1 VWDGATERESSE
13 LLKLGAGISGLL
25 LSHVE
30 IVGCM
35 GVVGGMGELEKEDWG
50 LGESELGA
58 FRAEAAHDTRAE
70 KGIEEVSE
78 TSGG

>member
-1 VWDGATERESSE
+1 LE
-13 LLKLGAGISGLL
+13 LLKLGAGIGGLL

-35 GVVGGMGELEKEDWG
+35 GVVEGMGELGKGDWG

-58 FRAEAAHDTRAE
+58 FRAEAAHNTRAE
-70 KGIEEVSE
+70 QGIKEVSE
-78 TSGG
+78 TLGS